1 MIGGKEPTPT
11 KLAGT
16 AAELLA
22 AVRLLDHG
30 FSVSWPVGD
39 SDCYDLIADSKTRIT
54 RIQVKSSSTLQKG
67 TYHILFARGGKKVP
81 YSKADID
88 YFIIVLMY
96 NSGPA
101 YYIIP
106 VEEVK
111 TIRGTF
117 WHPGEHP
124 YSTSQWRVCQYEEY
138 RDRWDLLR

>member
-1 MIGGKEPTPT
+1 MIEREPTPT
-11 KLAGT
+11 KLAGA

-22 AVRLLDHG
+22 AVKLLDHG
-30 FSVSWPVGD
+30 FSVSWPIGD

-54 RIQVKSSSTLQKG
+54 RVQVKSSSTLQKG
-67 TYHILFARGGKKVP
+67 TYHVLFARGGKKVP
-81 YSKADID
+81 YTPQDID
-88 YFIIVLMY
+88 YFVVVLMY

-101 YYIIP
+101 FYVIP

-124 YSTSQWRVCQYEEY
+124 YTTPQWRVCRYEEY